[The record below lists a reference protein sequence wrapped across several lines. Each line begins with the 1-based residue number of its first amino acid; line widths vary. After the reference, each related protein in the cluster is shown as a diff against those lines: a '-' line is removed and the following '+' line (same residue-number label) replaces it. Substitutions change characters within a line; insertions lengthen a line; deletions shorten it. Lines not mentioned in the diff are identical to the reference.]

1 MIFSPP
7 GAKEDVD
14 IDKFSIS
21 LNNIKLER
29 IGTGCQEKS
38 FKFVGIHLDDKLDWS
53 YHLQHIKSKMS
64 SGNYHL
70 ARLKN
75 FVPYHV
81 RRTIYLSMIKSH
93 LEYGITIWGSA
104 LKKFIDPLI
113 IVQKYAIRN
122 LMKTDSRAHAAPLFR
137 EAGLLTLEDIYT
149 LRTCQLVQ

>member
-1 MIFSPP
+1 
-7 GAKEDVD
+7 
-14 IDKFSIS
+14 
-21 LNNIKLER
+21 
-29 IGTGCQEKS
+29 
-38 FKFVGIHLDDKLDWS
+38 
-53 YHLQHIKSKMS
+53 MS

-137 EAGLLTLEDIYT
+137 EAELLTLEDIYT
-149 LRTCQLVQ
+149 LRTCQFVRNYYKGSLPLSVYDPYFLYPLNFPTRP